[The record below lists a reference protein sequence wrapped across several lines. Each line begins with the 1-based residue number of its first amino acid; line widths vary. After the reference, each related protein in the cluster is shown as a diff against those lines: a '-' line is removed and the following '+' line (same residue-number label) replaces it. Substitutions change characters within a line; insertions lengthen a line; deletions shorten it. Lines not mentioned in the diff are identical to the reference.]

1 MGGWPDE
8 IWFSLYRIA
17 CLHERMGYSWAAVME
32 DYLAAFQFDPRRAE
46 PLFRIGLHYQQVGAY
61 QIARLFL
68 ARGVSLG
75 RPSSRSLFV
84 EREVYEHRLSLEY
97 AAACSGVGEHAEAI
111 ATCNALLC
119 GPPLPMI
126 AADRARA
133 IRKSS
138 VEDRHQPAVP
148 RASPAPVVVCVPFR
162 DPGANFDDCVESL
175 LLQSV
180 SSFDIVFVDDGS
192 REDCRDRLPVAG
204 AGVRLLRHETPIG
217 LDACVTR
224 VISDHCGPD
233 TAVIVLSG
241 DGGIASRRLVEQVST
256 WFTDGE
262 CQLLYGQYRLASGQL
277 GHAAPAASE
286 AEFVSLASLLPGLS
300 PLCFRARLWRVD
312 QTPAAG
318 DPAAGHMLDRCRTDD
333 LLREAGFHG
342 TRFVDAVLL
351 TLADEAPKTL
361 RQHGSVEEP
370 HGPCQSKPLT
380 VSCLMVTRDRVALAK
395 RAIRCFAAQTYPDRE
410 LVVVSDGEL
419 RARLGLERYAADL
432 GLENVRFVHEER
444 PRLTL
449 GALRN
454 AAVDASAGAVICQ
467 WDDDDIYH
475 PDRIRLQLD
484 QMLAEGA
491 QACLLADHLQY
502 LEDENALLWAD
513 WASGGPDLRD
523 KVFPGSLMMFKDDRF
538 RYPEVARTQCAG
550 EDSVLLHALCDEVA
564 VCAARNLGYLYLYTH
579 HGRNTFDKAHHYGIA
594 AFGLAVHDLNERRDI
609 LRAAMRHYALPKPY
623 MVVGRDGPAFALDD

>member
-1 MGGWPDE
+1 MLVIDADEVLEISRDFDKGSLTADAYLVESQYGGTSYMRKQILRNDLRWRYDGVLHEHAVCDTSFDERDATGLRVLVRHDGARGRDPMTYRRDAILLETALVEDPNNARYVFYLAQSYADAGDLELAVRNYSRRLEMGGWPDE
-8 IWFSLYRIA
+8 TWFSLYRIA
-17 CLHERMGYSWAAVME
+17 CLHERMGYSWAAIME

-75 RPSSRSLFV
+75 RPSFRSLFV

-138 VEDRHQPAVP
+138 VEDRQQLAVP

-162 DPGANFDDCVESL
+162 DPGPNFDDCVESL

-256 WFTDGE
+256 WFTDGQ
-262 CQLLYGQYRLASGQL
+262 CQLLYGQYRLAS
-277 GHAAPAASE
+277 
-286 AEFVSLASLLPGLS
+286 
-300 PLCFRARLWRVD
+300 
-312 QTPAAG
+312 
-318 DPAAGHMLDRCRTDD
+318 RT
-333 LLREAGFHG
+333 
-342 TRFVDAVLL
+342 T
-351 TLADEAPKTL
+351 
-361 RQHGSVEEP
+361 
-370 HGPCQSKPLT
+370 
-380 VSCLMVTRDRVALAK
+380 
-395 RAIRCFAAQTYPDRE
+395 
-410 LVVVSDGEL
+410 
-419 RARLGLERYAADL
+419 
-432 GLENVRFVHEER
+432 R
-444 PRLTL
+444 PR
-449 GALRN
+449 G
-454 AAVDASAGAVICQ
+454 
-467 WDDDDIYH
+467 
-475 PDRIRLQLD
+475 
-484 QMLAEGA
+484 
-491 QACLLADHLQY
+491 
-502 LEDENALLWAD
+502 
-513 WASGGPDLRD
+513 ASG
-523 KVFPGSLMMFKDDRF
+523 
-538 RYPEVARTQCAG
+538 E
-550 EDSVLLHALCDEVA
+550 
-564 VCAARNLGYLYLYTH
+564 
-579 HGRNTFDKAHHYGIA
+579 
-594 AFGLAVHDLNERRDI
+594 
-609 LRAAMRHYALPKPY
+609 
-623 MVVGRDGPAFALDD
+623 